1 MTWIQYIHDRMTRW
15 AKGAG
20 LLLLILSITSLSAQ
34 DVESM
39 MTKANEAYQA
49 DDFSSAISQYESI
62 LEAGY
67 ASTNLY
73 YNLGNAWFKAGKI
86 GPSILNYER
95 ALELDP
101 GFEDA
106 QANLELA
113 QTRAVDRI
121 VGVPD
126 FLVFRLWRGFR
137 DALNAS
143 QWAWVAVILFWMA
156 LGGGTL
162 FLFGK
167 RAALKRAGFISG
179 SLLLLFAIGT
189 SLLASSRYALEK
201 ESPYAIVME
210 QTLYVKSAPGEESSD
225 LFILHEG
232 SKVKLVD
239 KLGDWVEIRLAD
251 GKKGW
256 ILPASVEPI

>member
-1 MTWIQYIHDRMTRW
+1 MTCIQYIYGGTARW
-15 AKGAG
+15 AKGAS
-20 LLLLILSITSLSAQ
+20 LLLLILSMLSLSAQ

-49 DDFSSAISQYESI
+49 DDFTSAIARYESI

-67 ASTNLY
+67 ASANLY

-95 ALELDP
+95 ALELNP

-143 QWAWVAVILFWMA
+143 QWAWIAVILFWMA
-156 LGGGTL
+156 LGGGAL

-167 RAALKRAGFISG
+167 GAPFKRAGFIAG
-179 SLLLLFAIGT
+179 MLFLLFAVGT
-189 SLLASSRYALEK
+189 SLLASSRHALEK
-201 ESPYAIVME
+201 ESPYAIVMD
-210 QTLYVKSAPGEESSD
+210 QTLYVKSAPGEDSND

-256 ILPASVEPI
+256 ILPASVERI